1 MNATRTTTNV
11 ATTAARPV
19 GAVVGGNAMS
29 HPITSVKESFVRS
42 EFAQGGGLVGAAARG
57 TVHGVDN
64 FFNGNGAF
72 SASERRAT
80 AAAFDPNNGPQ
91 TNSQSKPKGDGI
103 G

>member
-1 MNATRTTTNV
+1 MNTARTTTNV
-11 ATTAARPV
+11 TTTAARPV
-19 GAVVGGNAMS
+19 GTVVGGNAMS
-29 HPITSVKESFVRS
+29 HPITSVKESFVKS
-42 EFAQGGGLVGAAARG
+42 EFAQHGGLAGAAWRG
-57 TVHGVDN
+57 ADN
-64 FFNGNGAF
+64 AINGNGAF